1 MKINEL
7 KTKMDNIKE
16 EETHDMENLRK
27 MNETETQN
35 TMEGYSSRLEQAEEK
50 SQNLKMKWKL
60 KEKRKSY

>member
-1 MKINEL
+1 MTW
-7 KTKMDNIKE
+7 KTSEKK
-16 EETHDMENLRK
+16 
-27 MNETETQN
+27 NETETQN